1 MFRFENPQYLT
12 LLLVLVVLI
21 LIHYFALY
29 RRKSNLRRYGDPQ
42 LLKDLLIDVSK
53 VRPELKFW
61 LAIAA
66 LACFIIALAR
76 PQYGTKIENRER
88 QGIEAIV
95 ALDVSNSMLAED
107 VKPNR
112 LDKAK
117 MMLSNMVDGMKDDKI
132 GLVVFAGQAFNQLP
146 ITSDYVSAKMFLET
160 INPSMI
166 SVQGTDIAAAI
177 NLAMR
182 SFTQQENVSRAIFL
196 ITDGED
202 NEGGAVEAAKEAAG
216 RGIRVYI
223 LGIGD
228 PAGAPIPMPGSNQ
241 FITDEQGNVVVS
253 KLNEDMCREIAKAG
267 NGSYIYVDNSSSAQE
282 KLSEQVNRLAKAKM
296 ESQIYSEFDEQF
308 QGFIIL
314 GLIFLLLDIF
324 IMERQNHRIQV
335 SKFLRRKE

>member
-12 LLLVLVVLI
+12 LLLALAVLVL
-21 LIHYFALY
+21 LHYYAMY
-29 RRKSNLRRYGDPQ
+29 RQKRNLRRYGDPE

-61 LAIAA
+61 FAIAA

-76 PQYGTKIENRER
+76 PQYGTKIETRER

-95 ALDVSNSMLAED
+95 CLDVSNSMMAQD

-117 MMLSNMVDGMKDDKI
+117 MMLSNMVDGMKDDKV
-132 GLVVFAGQAFNQLP
+132 GLVVFAGQAFTQLP

-160 INPSMI
+160 ISPQMI
-166 SVQGTDIAAAI
+166 AVQGTDVAAAI

-202 NEGGAVEAAKEAAG
+202 NEGGAVEAAKEAAS
-216 RGIRVYI
+216 RGVRVYI

-241 FITDEQGNVVVS
+241 YITDEEGNVVVS
-253 KLNEDMCREIAKAG
+253 KLNEDMCREIAQAG

-282 KLSEQVNRLAKAKM
+282 KLSEQVDRLAKAKM
-296 ESQIYSEFDEQF
+296 ESQIYSEFDEQY

-324 IMERQNHRIQV
+324 IMERQNHRIQI
-335 SKFLRRKE
+335 SKLLSRKE